1 MSVKWLSITQ
11 QRIFFNVQWLKKKGI
26 CNIQYKAMDVCTN
39 EENNIDTYRIVT
51 YKYDLRINFDM

>member
-11 QRIFFNVQWLKKKGI
+11 QRIFFNVRWLKKKGI